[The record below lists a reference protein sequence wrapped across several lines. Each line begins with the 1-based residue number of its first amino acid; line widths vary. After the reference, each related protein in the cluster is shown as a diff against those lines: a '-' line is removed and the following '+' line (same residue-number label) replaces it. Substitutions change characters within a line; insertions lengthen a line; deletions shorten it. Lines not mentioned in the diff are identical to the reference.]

1 MKTIGLVIISFLLG
15 CVLWGQSTQ
24 AFAGDLEDL
33 QHALAT
39 TPQGIQLQNYFVP
52 GTSLNNH
59 AKIVNSQNSLVHN
72 TQAVRLTNSESQVGS
87 IWSTPKNTFKLNEPQ
102 TVSMWL
108 YFGGA
113 ASWVAD
119 VDPLKAPTGDGM
131 AFVLQNDLRGVSA
144 TTQMPGDKP
153 LGETLGVWG
162 ADTDPKDSSP
172 AQVASSAIQKSW
184 AVEFDSYIN
193 NDTSF
198 EGAGKWN
205 FFDVSQDATQ
215 LIRFPHIA
223 SNYPGDSNSY
233 QKNKVRG
240 SGFWGSGF
248 GADVSYF
255 TSLNHNGL
263 IQGNNF
269 QFLSDHQWHHFTL
282 RYAPQVGTDT
292 TKGQISYTFNDKDP
306 KTGVALPGLKQTVEL
321 DKSKVDNGTH
331 ETQWGFTGATGA
343 LSENNLVVF
352 DQVPDLVEV
361 SADTHMADLT
371 QGTNVAQTQ
380 MVRERDQ
387 VQLNYQVKYLNGT
400 EKWNDVIADLKVPK
414 NIALSSGSM
423 TLASDPEHPAT
434 IDAADL
440 KRNEVTRPITTGLSA
455 TSAGATFSFTGK
467 VKDGT
472 GPVAPLTSQFR
483 GKEAVAETSTPEFTV
498 DPTLD
503 LKLAL
508 PSSLYVDPGKGAQ
521 ITGKVQ
527 IGDPAWRNS
536 DVHLQMSINGQSF
549 EEPLKDSD
557 PRGVVNVDLPA
568 TLITKKTNTLTV
580 TAVGPDPSHNSQT
593 KTMTI
598 YIGELAFT
606 SATPQVTF
614 KGKLTGTMQ
623 RLACAQPLDL
633 TITDTREKGNG
644 WHLEAVASQLKRAD
658 GRALDGDV
666 QYFRD
671 GQLLSLN
678 AAQTVASH
686 TNDGVNTRT
695 HISSENNQGLL
706 LQVGGG
712 AISGDYSGRVSWLL
726 MNTP

>member
-1 MKTIGLVIISFLLG
+1 MKTIGLVMISFLLG
-15 CVLWGQSTQ
+15 CVLWGRSTQ
-24 AFAGDLEDL
+24 AFAGDTEDL
-33 QHALAT
+33 HHALAT
-39 TPQGIQLQNYFVP
+39 TPQGIQLQDYFVP

-59 AKIVNSQNSLVHN
+59 AKIVDSQNPLVHN

-113 ASWVAD
+113 ASWMTN
-119 VDPLKAPTGDGM
+119 VDPMKAPTGDGM
-131 AFVLQNDLRGVSA
+131 AFVLQNDQRGVSA

-162 ADTDPKDSSP
+162 ADTEPQDSNTG
-172 AQVASSAIQKSW
+172 QVASSAIQKSW

-198 EGAGKWN
+198 GGAGKWN
-205 FFDVSQDATQ
+205 SFDVSQDPDHP
-215 LIRFPHIA
+215 IKFPHIA
-223 SNYPGDSNSY
+223 SNYPGDRNSY
-233 QKNKVRG
+233 QKKQLREG
-240 SGFWGSGF
+240 GILGWGVNT
-248 GADVSYF
+248 AYF

-282 RYAPQVGTDT
+282 RYEPQVGTDT
-292 TKGQISYTFNDKDP
+292 SKGQISYTFNDKDP
-306 KTGVALPGLKQTVEL
+306 KTGVTLPGLKQTVEL

-331 ETQWGFTGATGA
+331 ETQWGFTGATGS

-361 SADTHMADLT
+361 SANTHMADLT
-371 QGTNVAQTQ
+371 QGTNVAKTQ

-387 VQLNYQVKYLNGT
+387 VQLNYQVKYLNGK
-400 EKWNDVIADLKVPK
+400 EQWNDVIADLKVPK
-414 NIALSSGSM
+414 NITLSSGSM
-423 TLASDPEHPAT
+423 TLASDPDHPTT
-434 IDAADL
+434 IDEADL
-440 KRNEVTRPITTGLSA
+440 KNNEVTRPITAGLSA
-455 TSAGATFSFTGK
+455 TSTGATFSFTGK

-472 GPVAPLTSQFR
+472 GSVAPLTSQFR

-503 LKLAL
+503 LKLAI
-508 PSSLYVDPGKGAQ
+508 PNSLYVDPGKGAH

-527 IGDPAWRNS
+527 IGDPAWHNS
-536 DVHLQMSINGQSF
+536 DVHLQMSINGQSL

-557 PRGVVNVDLPA
+557 ERGVIDVDLPA
-568 TLITKKTNTLTV
+568 SFITKKTNTLTV
-580 TAVGPDPSHNSQT
+580 TATGPDPTHNSQT

-658 GRALDGDV
+658 GKSLDGDL
-666 QYFRD
+666 QYFKD
-671 GQLLSLN
+671 GQFLSLD

-686 TNDGVNTRT
+686 TNDGVTTMT
-695 HISSENNQGLL
+695 HLSSETNQGLV
-706 LQVGGG
+706 LQVEGG
-712 AISGDYSGRVSWLL
+712 AISGDYSGQVSWLL